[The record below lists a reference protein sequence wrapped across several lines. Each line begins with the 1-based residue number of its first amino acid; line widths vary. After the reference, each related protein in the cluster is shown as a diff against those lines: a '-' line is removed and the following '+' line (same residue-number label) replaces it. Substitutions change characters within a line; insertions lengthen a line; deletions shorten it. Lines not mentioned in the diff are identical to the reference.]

1 MKKLA
6 SSTSGCGISRSRS
19 DTRRAGSRSC
29 AKLFSWSA
37 SVQGERWRTITM
49 SGSRARGYGR
59 MTRSI
64 SRAHFKEGM

>member
-1 MKKLA
+1 MKRPV
-6 SSTSGCGISRSRS
+6 SSTSGCGISRSCS
-19 DTRRAGSRSC
+19 DTKREGSRSC
-29 AKLFSWSA
+29 AKIFSWSA

-64 SRAHFKEGM
+64 SRAHCKEGM